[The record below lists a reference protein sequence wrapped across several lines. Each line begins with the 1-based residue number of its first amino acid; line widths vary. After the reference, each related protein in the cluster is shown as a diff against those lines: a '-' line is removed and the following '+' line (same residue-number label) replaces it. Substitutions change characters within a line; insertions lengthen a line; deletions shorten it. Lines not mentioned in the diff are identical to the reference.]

1 MYTHACAPRHDGG
14 ETLLRL
20 LEFVCMHACTPRPNL
35 RAHISP
41 QIPPPRSP
49 PVMADDVCCLH
60 PPQACI
66 YSRLPAHT
74 ACEHTVSLHIQPPV
88 CAHTVSLRARMPS
101 RPASSGTADFFER
114 SYCMLLNCKEGHRS
128 YSLRDW
134 QNAQKRKSKNDVNH
148 KNK

>member
-1 MYTHACAPRHDGG
+1 MHRGRHLCIRTSAHRGTTAARRFSGFWNLCTHACAPRPH
-14 ETLLRL
+14 
-20 LEFVCMHACTPRPNL
+20 L

-41 QIPPPRSP
+41 QIPPRSP
-49 PVMADDVCCLH
+49 PVMADDVCCLRS
-60 PPQACI
+60 PQACI

-114 SYCMLLNCKEGHRS
+114 SRCMLLKCKGCHRGVFFARS
-128 YSLRDW
+128 AKCTK
-134 QNAQKRKSKNDVNH
+134 AQADK
-148 KNK
+148 